1 MCSSHNSFASPKAN
15 PPLRRQKQKR
25 QNAMTTDFNDNNDLE
40 NQRGTSLTVMEGFGA
55 RPYPTVNIPSPP
67 LTKPDT
73 PRSRH
78 FVFTHGSSLCRS
90 YSTNI
95 PPNTSGSSKTFAGS
109 TDRRSWPSH
118 KSASEAESGI
128 SLQQLIRHHASK
140 AAEPTPQE
148 LRRQKAHRYMGYGA
162 FSSLLSSDNDALV
175 VRKFGALHAR
185 TILMLQDQIV
195 QLEERLA
202 AIDLDVQDQPG
213 EEYVCHNGSFRG
225 DRQWHEERYDILQ
238 QLVKLL
244 DQYDSLVLKYAKV
257 KQQPQAPKRSV
268 RNIEEWLEKYPQ
280 AITSFET
287 GFLSTE
293 KRDDLIAT
301 AHREKTPLRRALGK
315 LLGRFSDLQPWTLF
329 RMKNRSKISEY
340 AQKYGDEGVI
350 VYDDDL
356 VDKLVMGIILF
367 LGLIMLLVPA
377 WLLNQIPSHTVRLGI
392 ISGFI
397 SLFVG
402 LLLLVTPSK
411 PFETMVGTAAY
422 GALLMV
428 FMQIGN

>member
-1 MCSSHNSFASPKAN
+1 
-15 PPLRRQKQKR
+15 
-25 QNAMTTDFNDNNDLE
+25 
-40 NQRGTSLTVMEGFGA
+40 
-55 RPYPTVNIPSPP
+55 
-67 LTKPDT
+67 
-73 PRSRH
+73 
-78 FVFTHGSSLCRS
+78 
-90 YSTNI
+90 
-95 PPNTSGSSKTFAGS
+95 
-109 TDRRSWPSH
+109 
-118 KSASEAESGI
+118 
-128 SLQQLIRHHASK
+128 
-140 AAEPTPQE
+140 
-148 LRRQKAHRYMGYGA
+148 
-162 FSSLLSSDNDALV
+162 
-175 VRKFGALHAR
+175 
-185 TILMLQDQIV
+185 MLQDQIV

-257 KQQPQAPKRSV
+257 KKQPQAPKRSV

-329 RMKNRSKISEY
+329 RMKNRSSTSEY